1 MTVGFSV
8 ARIMCLPENL
18 VAHLKSMVLILAVR
32 VSVKSKKTR
41 IPGTQ
46 KAKQKQKGWI
56 NKINVCLWLGKSH
69 EI

>member
-8 ARIMCLPENL
+8 AKIMCLPENL
-18 VAHLKSMVLILAVR
+18 VAHLKSMILAIR

-46 KAKQKQKGWI
+46 RATQKQKGRI
-56 NKINVCLWLGKSH
+56 NKINAYLWLGRSH